1 METGDL
7 LELLDRLEKLVL
19 KGNTVLAKRLIEQ
32 EINNLKRI
40 NRKKL

>member
-7 LELLDRLEKLVL
+7 LEILDRIEKAVSN
-19 KGNTVLAKRLIEQ
+19 GSTVVVKRILEQ